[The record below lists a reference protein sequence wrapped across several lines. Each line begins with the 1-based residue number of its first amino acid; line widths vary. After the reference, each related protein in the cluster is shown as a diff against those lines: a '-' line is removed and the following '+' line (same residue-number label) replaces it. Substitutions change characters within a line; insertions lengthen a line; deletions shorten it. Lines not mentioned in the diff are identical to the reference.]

1 MKKRDKLIISI
12 IAIVLL
18 IVLGIILF
26 WKKEPKN
33 PENQGN
39 NNKGAEKSSEKT
51 LSISSTPLRLSATKI
66 DKLSNYVDKHK
77 EVDDIT
83 ALKVENNK
91 FILELN
97 DSITNDIT
105 FITKYLLI
113 YDLDK
118 DTVEEI
124 KYNGNDRI
132 WSVSLF
138 NNKIYYTAI
147 NFDYKKDR
155 TNFKI
160 IEADKNLKN
169 QKILDQGQ
177 VNDVMF
183 SPELQAAD
191 NNLFYV
197 YVDNYKDS
205 TSNYSKF
212 SVKMIEKDDNITEIT
227 SGFYDYGNQTGT
239 TFVSIDSLKTYNNN
253 LYFETY
259 SNNYARENKYDIA
272 NKTLKEIYSYEVKD
286 DDYVINDFYE
296 GKDYNFYTYLLP
308 KKTYVGGAI
317 YYNDTTKVEVPISE
331 YKNITRL
338 NDNLYVISS
347 MSQFY
352 LLNLNTQKL
361 NQLASYYVINTIYGV
376 YGDKLIGWNYTSQ
389 DYFIINI
396 NQ

>member
-1 MKKRDKLIISI
+1 MKKRTKIIIGTILIT
-12 IAIVLL
+12 
-18 IVLGIILF
+18 IILVSGVIIL
-26 WKKEPKN
+26 WKKVPKN
-33 PENQGN
+33 LETPSDN
-39 NNKGAEKSSEKT
+39 NNEIEKT
-51 LSISSTPLRLSATKI
+51 SDKTLPLSPEKVYFSVSKI
-66 DKLSNYVDKHK
+66 DKLSNYVSKHK
-77 EVDDIT
+77 EADDIT
-83 ALKVENNK
+83 ALKVEKNK

-97 DSITNDIT
+97 DCITNDIT

-147 NFDYKKDR
+147 NFDYKKDKVD
-155 TNFKI
+155 FKV
-160 IEADKNLKN
+160 IEADKNLKTR
-169 QKILDQGQ
+169 KILDQGQ

-183 SPELQAAD
+183 SPKFQASD

-197 YVDNYKDS
+197 YVDDYKDS

-239 TFVSIDSLKTYNNN
+239 TFVSIDALKIYNNN

-308 KKTYVGGAI
+308 KKTYVGGAR

-361 NQLASYYVINTIYGV
+361 NRLASYYVINTIYGV

>member
-1 MKKRDKLIISI
+1 MKKRTKIIIGTILIT
-12 IAIVLL
+12 
-18 IVLGIILF
+18 IILVSGVIIL
-26 WKKEPKN
+26 WKKIPKN
-33 PENQGN
+33 LETPSD
-39 NNKGAEKSSEKT
+39 NNKEIEKT
-51 LSISSTPLRLSATKI
+51 SDKTLPLSPEKVYFSVSKI
-66 DKLSNYVDKHK
+66 DKLSNYVSKHK
-77 EVDDIT
+77 EADDIT
-83 ALKVENNK
+83 ALKVEKNK

-97 DSITNDIT
+97 DCITNDIT

-147 NFDYKKDR
+147 NFDYKKDKVD
-155 TNFKI
+155 FKV
-160 IEADKNLKN
+160 IEADKNLKTR
-169 QKILDQGQ
+169 KILDQGQ

-183 SPELQAAD
+183 SPKFQASD

-197 YVDNYKDS
+197 YVDDYKDS

-239 TFVSIDSLKTYNNN
+239 TFVSIDALKIYNNN

-308 KKTYVGGAI
+308 KKTYVGGAR

-361 NQLASYYVINTIYGV
+361 NRLASYYVINTIYGV
-376 YGDKLIGWNYTSQ
+376 YGDKLIGWNYTSH

>member
-1 MKKRDKLIISI
+1 MKKRSKFIIEVIVVTLLIILGVI
-12 IAIVLL
+12 LL
-18 IVLGIILF
+18 
-26 WKKEPKN
+26 WKKVPKN
-33 PENQGN
+33 IETPSDN
-39 NNKGAEKSSEKT
+39 NNEIEKT
-51 LSISSTPLRLSATKI
+51 SDKTLPLSPEKVYFSVSKI
-66 DKLSNYVDKHK
+66 DKLSNYVSKHK
-77 EVDDIT
+77 EADDIT

-147 NFDYKKDR
+147 NFDYKKDKVD
-155 TNFKI
+155 FKV
-160 IEADKNLKN
+160 IEADKNLKTR
-169 QKILDQGQ
+169 KILDQGQ

-183 SPELQAAD
+183 SPEFQASD

-239 TFVSIDSLKTYNNN
+239 TFVSIDVLKTYNNN

-286 DDYVINDFYE
+286 DGYVINDFYE

-308 KKTYVGGAI
+308 KKTYDGGAI

-361 NQLASYYVINTIYGV
+361 NRLASYYVINTIYGV